1 MASIF
6 SALDIEAYDR
16 QYTDAQLLK
25 RIATYLGPQRARVL
39 GVALLSAAV
48 ALVDIV
54 QPFVTVRGVNA
65 LAEQPPVTFI
75 AGLTAIILFTRVFS
89 WVLNLFRRRLTAR
102 AIGDLVLGLR
112 LDAFRAAA
120 GHDLSFYD
128 EFKTGRILS
137 RITSD
142 TQDFAQVI
150 TLVTDLFSQVLVVV
164 ILSAV
169 LLFINWQLTLLVI
182 GFTPIV
188 LVLALSFRRLA
199 RYVTRQGNRAM
210 ANVNAAIRETIAG
223 ISVAKNFRQERAI
236 YDEFTAVNAQ
246 SYTINIRRGFVL
258 SNIFPALNALA
269 GVGTSV
275 LVYFGGLAV
284 GAGRVSVGSWY
295 LFITSLD
302 RFWFPVTNVSAFWSQ
317 FQAGLS
323 AAERVFAL
331 IDAEPRV
338 VQTDKQSVERLR
350 GEIKFSN
357 VGFQYGRQETILS
370 DFSLNIRPGETVALV
385 GHTGAGKSSI
395 VKLIARFYEF
405 QSGQLLV
412 DGRDIR
418 SFDLA
423 QYRKQLGVVSQVPF
437 LFSGT
442 VADNIRYARP
452 EVSDAEIESL
462 ARQIGRGEWLETLPD
477 GLATDVG
484 ERGGRLSMGQR
495 QLVALLRVLVQK
507 PAIFI
512 LDEATASIDPF
523 TESQI
528 QEALDLILANST
540 SILIAHRL
548 STVRAADRI
557 IVLRQGEIIEEGNH
571 KLLMARGGHYAE
583 LYDTYFRHQSPEF
596 RLASPARLRVTL
608 NANELKFKDER
619 RPSPKPPAN

>member
-6 SALDIEAYDR
+6 SALDTEAYDR

-25 RIATYLGPQRARVL
+25 RIAAYLGPQRARVL
-39 GVALLSAAV
+39 GVALLSTAV

-54 QPFVTVRGVNA
+54 QPFVAVRAVNA
-65 LAEQPPVTFI
+65 LAEQPSLTFI

-89 WVLNLFRRRLTAR
+89 WTLNLFRRRLTAR

-169 LLFINWQLTLLVI
+169 LFFINWQLTLMVI

-223 ISVAKNFRQERAI
+223 ISVAKNFRQERTI

-246 SYTINIRRGFVL
+246 SYAINIRRGFVL

-275 LVYFGGLAV
+275 LVYFGGLAA

-302 RFWFPVTNVSAFWSQ
+302 RFWFPVTNISAFWSQ

-338 VQTDKQSVERLR
+338 VQTGRQGVERLR
-350 GEIKFSN
+350 GEIKFAN
-357 VGFQYGRQETILS
+357 VGFQYGRQETILR
-370 DFSLNIRPGETVALV
+370 DFSLAIQAGETIALV

-405 QSGQLLV
+405 QTGQLLV

-423 QYRKQLGVVSQVPF
+423 QYRKQLGIVSQVPF

-452 EVSDAEIESL
+452 EVREAEIESL
-462 ARQIGRGEWLETLPD
+462 ARQIGHGEWLETLPD

-495 QLVALLRVLVQK
+495 QLVALLRVLAQR

-557 IVLRQGEIIEEGNH
+557 IVLKTGEIIEEGNH
-571 KLLMARGGHYAE
+571 KSLMAQGGHYAE
-583 LYDTYFRHQSPEF
+583 LYNTYFRHQSPEF
-596 RLASPARLRVTL
+596 EKTL
-608 NANELKFKDER
+608 TRYRITLTADELKLKND
-619 RPSPKPPAN
+619 

>member
-6 SALDIEAYDR
+6 AALDIEAYDR
-16 QYTDAQLLK
+16 QYSDAQLLR
-25 RIATYLGPQRARVL
+25 RIGTYLRSQSRRVI
-39 GVALLSAAV
+39 GVALLAASV
-48 ALVDIV
+48 ALVDVI
-54 QPFVTVRGVNA
+54 QPFVAVRGVNA
-65 LAEQPPVTFI
+65 LAHRPSLEFI
-75 AGLTAIILFTRVFS
+75 LGLMAIILFTRVFS
-89 WVLNLFRRRLTAR
+89 WVLNYFRRRLSAR
-102 AIGDLVLGLR
+102 AIGDLVLSLR

-128 EFKTGRILS
+128 EFKTGRIVS

-150 TLVTDLFSQVLVVV
+150 TLVTDLVSQILVVV
-164 ILSAV
+164 ILSIV
-169 LLFINWQLTLLVI
+169 LFTIDWKLTLLLL
-182 GFTPIV
+182 GFTPLV
-188 LVLALSFRRLA
+188 LLLALSFRRLA

-223 ISVAKNFRQERAI
+223 ISVAKNFRQERTV
-236 YDEFTAVNAQ
+236 YDEFTTVNAQ
-246 SYTINIRRGFVL
+246 SYVINVRRGFVL
-258 SNIFPALNALA
+258 SNVFPVLNVLA
-269 GVGTSV
+269 GVGTAV

-284 GAGRVSVGSWY
+284 GAGAVTVGAWY
-295 LFITSLD
+295 LFISSLD
-302 RFWFPVTNVSAFWSQ
+302 RFWFPVTNISAFWSQ

-338 VQTDKQSVERLR
+338 TQTGRQPAGRLQ
-350 GEIKFSN
+350 GEITFN
-357 VGFQYGRQETILS
+357 RVGFHYGRQETVLRG
-370 DFSLNIRPGETVALV
+370 FSLHIRAGESVALV

-405 QSGQLLV
+405 QSGDLLV

-418 SFDLA
+418 TFDLSG
-423 QYRKQLGVVSQVPF
+423 YRRQLGIVSQTPF

-442 VADNIRYARP
+442 VADNIRYAAPDLRDD
-452 EVSDAEIESL
+452 EMESL
-462 ARQIGRGEWLETLPD
+462 ARRIGHGEWLDSLPE

-484 ERGGRLSMGQR
+484 ERGSRLSMGQR
-495 QLVALLRVLVQK
+495 QLVSLMRVLAQR

-557 IVLRQGEIIEEGNH
+557 IVMRTGEIIEQGSH
-571 KLLMARGGHYAE
+571 QALMARGGHYAE

-596 RLASPARLRVTL
+596 EKTL
-608 NANELKFKDER
+608 VRYRITLTPDKLKLDGD
-619 RPSPKPPAN
+619 

>member
-6 SALDIEAYDR
+6 SALDTEAYDR
-16 QYTDAQLLK
+16 QYTDVQLLQ

-65 LAEQPPVTFI
+65 LAKNTLAEQPSVTFI
-75 AGLTAIILFTRVFS
+75 VGLTAIILFTRVFS

-164 ILSAV
+164 LLSAV
-169 LLFINWQLTLLVI
+169 LFFINWQLTLMLI

-223 ISVAKNFRQERAI
+223 ISVAKNFRQERTI

-246 SYTINIRRGFVL
+246 SYAINIRRGFVL
-258 SNIFPALNALA
+258 SNIFPVLNALA
-269 GVGTSV
+269 GVGTSA
-275 LVYFGGLAV
+275 LVYFGGLAA

-302 RFWFPVTNVSAFWSQ
+302 RFWFPVTNISAFWSQ

-338 VQTDKQSVERLR
+338 VQTDRQNVERLR
-350 GEIKFSN
+350 GEIKFAN
-357 VGFQYGRQETILS
+357 VGFQYGRQETILR
-370 DFSLNIRPGETVALV
+370 DFSLGIRPGENIALV

-405 QSGQLLV
+405 QSGGLLV

-423 QYRKQLGVVSQVPF
+423 QYRKQLGIVSQVPF

-452 EVSDAEIESL
+452 EVGNAEIESL
-462 ARQIGRGEWLETLPD
+462 ARQIGHGEWLETLPD

-495 QLVALLRVLVQK
+495 QLVALLRVLAQR

-557 IVLRQGEIIEEGNH
+557 IVLKTGEIIEEGNH
-571 KLLMARGGHYAE
+571 KSLMAQGGHYAE
-583 LYDTYFRHQSPEF
+583 LYNTYFRHQSPTYQVP
-596 RLASPARLRVTL
+596 RQPIQARADLTG
-608 NANELKFKDER
+608 F
-619 RPSPKPPAN
+619 